1 MSLGVLAS
9 GQRQIP
15 TRERLG
21 QVHALAV
28 TTCVARPSYANV
40 WNTSNRAMA
49 GGETR

>member
-9 GQRQIP
+9 GQRQLP

-21 QVHALAV
+21 QVHELAV